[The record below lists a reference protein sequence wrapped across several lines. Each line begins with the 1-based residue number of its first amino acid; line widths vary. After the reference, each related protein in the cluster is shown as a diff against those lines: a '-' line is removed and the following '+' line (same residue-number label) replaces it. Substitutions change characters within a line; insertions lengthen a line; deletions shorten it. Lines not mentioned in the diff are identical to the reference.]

1 MTKGD
6 AMYEKALVATDGSAL
21 SRVALAH
28 VAKVAPASAV
38 ILRVPDSVPMMLAG
52 SGAPGFV
59 DAETAQRLADAE
71 LTEVDADLADAK
83 ATLQASGI
91 EHVETVVG
99 QGRPA
104 DAIVR
109 EAKERGCDVIVIAT
123 HGRSGIARAM
133 LGSVADYVVHNA
145 EGAAVLLVRSPKE

>member
-1 MTKGD
+1 
-6 AMYEKALVATDGSAL
+6 MYQKALVAVDGSGF
-21 SRVALAH
+21 SKVALAH
-28 VAKVAPASAV
+28 VANVAPKSV
-38 ILRVPDSVPMMLAG
+38 VVVRVPDSVPMLLAG

-71 LTEVDADLADAK
+71 LAEVDADLDDAR
-83 ATLQASGI
+83 AALQAAGI
-91 EHVETVVG
+91 AHVETVVG
-99 QGRPA
+99 QGRPG

-133 LGSVADYVVHNA
+133 LGSVADYVVHNS
-145 EGAAVLLVRSPKE
+145 GDAAVLLVRPPKE